1 MAAANIAAGCG
12 DASRRLV
19 SGFYWWRD
27 PLSPRDPESPNS
39 GIYGW
44 GFGLRVLWLGIFRIL
59 GFGAFGAWGAS
70 VPKKASPSSSC
81 LLVQDA

>member
-27 PLSPRDPESPNS
+27 PLSPRDPESP
-39 GIYGW
+39 IP
-44 GFGLRVLWLGIFRIL
+44 GFTVGGLGL
-59 GFGAFGAWGAS
+59 GFCGLGF
-70 VPKKASPSSSC
+70 
-81 LLVQDA
+81 LEF